1 LNYKIGKEVPKK
13 DRLIFVIMN
22 KQDKPIVKFQTKLLE
37 LFEKA
42 EQVSVQKPMNL
53 ARKKFI
59 ILFINAMIHCRSVH
73 FTEIAS
79 KMETEVGDASNL
91 RRIQD
96 FFAGY
101 RLDYRQLAMVLLF
114 FLPDD
119 KQAHLS
125 IDRSNWTYGAT
136 DINILT
142 VSVYC
147 KGVGIP
153 IWFEMLE
160 DKSGGNSN
168 TKERCYI
175 IRQVLKIL
183 KGRQVFLYGD
193 REFIGKEWVGFLLRA
208 KITFYLRIKRNT
220 RLTYQQ
226 AERSVVEWLGKRKS
240 RRMDNVKI
248 WGHQLSIE
256 MKRLKTKNKDMKY
269 QHLFV
274 LTNAT
279 AKGACNAYQN
289 RWSIEVFFQSI
300 KGRGFRIEQTHL
312 QDLNRLRK
320 LFAMTALAF
329 TLCLKMGI
337 WWNEHQKEIE
347 VKNHGYKQNSFFR
360 HGLNKIREC
369 LRLNKN
375 RILKRFIRFIDHLL
389 DRIQSAFPPKTKIL
403 M

>member
-1 LNYKIGKEVPKK
+1 V
-13 DRLIFVIMN
+13 N
-22 KQDKPIVKFQTKLLE
+22 KQDKPIEKFQSKLLD
-37 LFEKA
+37 FFDKIEKN
-42 EQVSVQKPMNL
+42 SLQKPMNL

-59 ILFINAMIHCRSVH
+59 ILFIDAMIRCRNVQ
-73 FTEIAS
+73 FTEVAS
-79 KMETEVGDASNL
+79 HMDTSVCDDSNL

-96 FFAGY
+96 FFADY
-101 RLDYRQLAMVLLF
+101 RLDYRQLAIVLLF

-119 KQAHLS
+119 KNAHLS
-125 IDRSNWTYGAT
+125 IDRSNWTYGSV

-147 KGVGIP
+147 RGVGIP

-168 TKERCYI
+168 TKERCYV

-193 REFIGKEWVGFLLRA
+193 REFIGKDWVGFLLEA

-220 RLTYQQ
+220 RLTYKGKEQ
-226 AERSVVEWLGKRKS
+226 SVLEWLGSRKS
-240 RRMDNVKI
+240 RRMDGVNV
-248 WGHQLSIE
+248 WGRQLSIE
-256 MKRLKTKNKDMKY
+256 MKRLKTKSKNMMY

-312 QDLNRLRK
+312 QDLKRLRK
-320 LFAMTALAF
+320 LFALVALTF
-329 TLCLKMGI
+329 VLCLSMGI
-337 WWNEHQKEIE
+337 WWNDCLKTIE
-347 VKNHGYKQNSFFR
+347 VKNHGYKRNSFFR
-360 HGLNKIREC
+360 YGLNKIREC
-369 LRLNKN
+369 QRLNRHN
-375 RILKRFIRFIDHLL
+375 ILSRFIRFIDQLIH
-389 DRIQSAFPPKTKIL
+389 RINTLFQQKTKIL

>member
-1 LNYKIGKEVPKK
+1 
-13 DRLIFVIMN
+13 MN
-22 KQDKPIVKFQTKLLE
+22 KQDKPIEKFKSKLLE
-37 LFEKA
+37 LFDKVEKN
-42 EQVSVQKPMNL
+42 SVQKPMNL
-53 ARKKFI
+53 ARKKFV
-59 ILFINAMIHCRSVH
+59 ILFIDAMIRCRNVQ
-73 FTEIAS
+73 FTEVAAQ
-79 KMETEVGDASNL
+79 MDTEVCDASNL

-96 FFAGY
+96 FFADY
-101 RLDYRQLAMVLLF
+101 RLNYKHLAIVLLF

-119 KQAHLS
+119 KNAHLS
-125 IDRSNWTYGAT
+125 IDRSNWTYGAV

-147 KGVGIP
+147 RGVGIP

-193 REFIGKEWVGFLLRA
+193 REFIGKQWVGFLLKA

-220 RLTYQQ
+220 KLVYNGL
-226 AERSVVEWLGKRKS
+226 ELSIVEWLGRRKS
-240 RRMDNVKI
+240 RRMDDVRI
-248 WGHQLSIE
+248 WGHQLSVE
-256 MKRLKTKNKDMKY
+256 MKRLKTKTKDLKY

-289 RWSIEVFFQSI
+289 RWSIEVFFQAI
-300 KGRGFRIEQTHL
+300 KGRGFKIEQTHL
-312 QDLNRLRK
+312 QDLQRLRK
-320 LFAMTALAF
+320 LFALAALAF
-329 TLCLKMGI
+329 VLCLSMGI
-337 WWNEHQKEIE
+337 WWNDRLKAIE
-347 VKNHGYKQNSFFR
+347 VKNHGYKRNSFFR
-360 HGLNKIREC
+360 YGLNKIREC
-369 LRLNKN
+369 LRLN
-375 RILKRFIRFIDHLL
+375 RHSILRRFIRFIDQLL
-389 DRIQSAFPPKTKIL
+389 DRIQTLFLTKIKIL